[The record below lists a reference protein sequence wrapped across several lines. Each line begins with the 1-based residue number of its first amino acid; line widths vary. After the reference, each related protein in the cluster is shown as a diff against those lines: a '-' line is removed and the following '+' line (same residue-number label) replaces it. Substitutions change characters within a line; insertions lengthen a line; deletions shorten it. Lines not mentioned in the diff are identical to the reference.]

1 VWAAPTPVIA
11 ESAWLILERLGTGPH
26 QRFLRLVTSGQLEA
40 IELTDEDWRR
50 CVELT
55 DTYADLRLDLADA
68 SLVAVAERLGQT
80 VIATLNYRDFR
91 VVRPKHCEAFELL
104 PEHGT

>member
-1 VWAAPTPVIA
+1 M
-11 ESAWLILERLGTGPH
+11 ILERLGTGAH
-26 QRFLRLVTSGQLEA
+26 QRFLRLVTTGQLEA
-40 IELTDEDWRR
+40 IELTDEDWHR
-50 CVELT
+50 CVALT

-80 VIATLNYRDFR
+80 AIATLNHRDFR

-104 PEHGT
+104 PAPGS